1 MDFDIAAIRASIIA
15 RLEFPKFSVLPYR
28 SKRSGKADQISQ
40 FVLAFKQGVDSAVQI
55 AVQVVGDE
63 LDKKKGRLLNAVSH
77 IVCAPPHGRGFASPS
92 SEFFCEQIANRF
104 SLTHI
109 PRALERTKF
118 VRKAAYAPPGQ
129 RPTYNDHLD
138 SIKYPGPSLDLR
150 GRDILLFDDV
160 LTSGD
165 TSDACRDILI
175 AATGCKLVVG
185 LFLARTQ

>member
-1 MDFDIAAIRASIIA
+1 MDFDIATIRASIIA

-28 SKRSGKADQISQ
+28 SRRSGRANQISE
-40 FVLAFKQGVDSAVQI
+40 FVLAFKAGVDSAVKI

-63 LDKKKGRLLNAVSH
+63 LDKKKGRLLYAVSH
-77 IVCAPPHGRGFASPS
+77 VVCAPPHNRGFASPS

-104 SLTHI
+104 SKTYI
-109 PRALERTKF
+109 PRALERTKS
-118 VRKAAYAPPGQ
+118 VQKAAYAPPGQ
-129 RPTYNDHLD
+129 RPTYSDHLD
-138 SIKYPGPSLDLR
+138 SIRYAGPSLDLR
-150 GRDILLFDDV
+150 DRHILLFDDV

-175 AATGCKLVVG
+175 TATGCKVVVG